1 MPQIVEPETGQ
12 ARLLGYSS
20 PSRAPAFQV
29 PRWVKASDAVI
40 DYSLAAEG
48 ELRDESGKDEV
59 RRFHGAEAFRPP
71 AKLSDRQLT
80 RQGET

>member
-1 MPQIVEPETGQ
+1 
-12 ARLLGYSS
+12 
-20 PSRAPAFQV
+20 
-29 PRWVKASDAVI
+29 
-40 DYSLAAEG
+40 
-48 ELRDESGKDEV
+48 V